1 MSIHTGWADLLA
13 GFVTVRAW
21 IDDGKLRHTSFRE
34 SESARV
40 MRRVLKLAQRK
51 TRSGLDPTHSRS
63 TKWQTYAQRT
73 RHVLFSENGHRRND

>member
-21 IDDGKLRHTSFRE
+21 IDDGKLRHTSLRE

-51 TRSGLDPTHSRS
+51 TRGGLDPTHSRS
-63 TKWQTYAQRT
+63 TKMQTYARERSRTLQRK
-73 RHVLFSENGHRRND
+73 RP